1 MRIKIRT
8 VDHAP
13 DELYEQTPFEAVLIR
28 ELPGPD
34 RPDYWL
40 AALPKPLRWLRGGV
54 ETTVTHVVLAAR
66 WQGTQIGKGMWSL
79 PVKIIYVVDDST
91 LDDAILDY
99 GKCEYVAIGA
109 ADEVMGTLNR
119 GMQWTR
125 ELVCLLLSKFRSCR

>member
-54 ETTVTHVVLAAR
+54 ETTVKHVVLAAR
-66 WQGTQIGKGMWSL
+66 WQGTRIGKGMWCL

-91 LDDAILDY
+91 LDDAVLDY

-109 ADEVMGTLNR
+109 ADDATGTLKQVIQR
-119 GMQWTR
+119 TR
-125 ELVCLLLSKFRSCR
+125 ELVCQLLSKFRAVR